1 MHDDCFRGRHIL
13 VTGAGTGIGLA
24 IARRMALEG
33 ARVSLVARDLAR
45 VEHAAAE
52 LRGQGCV
59 AGAWP
64 GDVRDAASIA
74 RAVDL
79 ACEAHGALHACVAN
93 AGVGGP
99 NAPGAE
105 DRFDDLVATNL
116 AGTYHTFRAAE
127 RRLAPGPEAR
137 HLLAVASILARIGV
151 AGYTGYCASKS
162 GILGLVRALAA
173 ELAPRNVQVNALC
186 PGWVDT
192 AMAREGLEGMARG
205 MGVPFDEAHR
215 IAMSA
220 VPLGRM
226 STPDDVAG
234 TVRWA
239 LSPDAR
245 GLTGQAVDLNNGAF
259 MI

>member
-79 ACEAHGALHACVAN
+79 AC
-93 AGVGGP
+93 

-220 VPLGRM
+220 VPLARM